1 MCYSYTCFPL
11 DGLLNV
17 FVLLCTILRALYR
30 SPPTPV
36 VGLFIYFI
44 VISQS
49 IWLQRVSDVS
59 GMTRAYLCI
68 IHDVTNICH
77 ADAICIFI
85 FLTWHVLFTG
95 ERRIMFTYA
104 CVCVASACTY
114 YLLVYAF
121 VYTYKQCVRYYIFVV
136 TITIRFLF
144 AK

>member
-1 MCYSYTCFPL
+1 MKHFPFAHKCIICIYIHNYTYYVYIYIIYIYHLSTNIYPMCYSYTCFPL

-49 IWLQRVSDVS
+49 IWLQSVSDVS

-68 IHDVTNICH
+68 IHDVTY
-77 ADAICIFI
+77 AMLMLYAY
-85 FLTWHVLFTG
+85 LF
-95 ERRIMFTYA
+95 F
-104 CVCVASACTY
+104 
-114 YLLVYAF
+114 
-121 VYTYKQCVRYYIFVV
+121 
-136 TITIRFLF
+136 
-144 AK
+144 